1 MKISQ
6 RVQSIRM
13 ILSDVDGVLTDGSI
27 TYNNQGIETKS
38 FHVRDGMGVKL
49 WKRAGHEFGILTAR
63 TSHVVKLRFAELGV
77 ELVRQGVDDKLK
89 AANQIVESL
98 GIGLE
103 EVCYVGDD
111 LNDLAVL
118 NQVGLAVSVADAAEE
133 ARKSAHLVT
142 KAVGG
147 RGAIRELVE
156 TILKSQKRWEEL
168 IESYA

>member
-1 MKISQ
+1 
-6 RVQSIRM
+6 M

-27 TYNNQGIETKS
+27 TYNNQGVESKS

-49 WKRAGHEFGILTAR
+49 WQRAGHQFGILTAR

-77 ELVRQGVDDKLK
+77 ELVRQGVDDKLG
-89 AANQIVESL
+89 AARQIAESL
-98 GIGLE
+98 DIGLN
-103 EVCYVGDD
+103 EVCYIGDD

-118 NQVGLAVSVADAAEE
+118 QQVGLAVSVSDAAEE
-133 ARKSAHLVT
+133 VCKSAHLVT
-142 KAVGG
+142 KAGGG

-168 IESYA
+168 IGGFV